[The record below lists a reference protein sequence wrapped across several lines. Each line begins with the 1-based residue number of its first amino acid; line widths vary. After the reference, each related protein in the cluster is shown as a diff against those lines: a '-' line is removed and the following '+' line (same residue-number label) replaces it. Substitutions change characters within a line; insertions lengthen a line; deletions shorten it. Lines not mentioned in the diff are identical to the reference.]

1 MLRVTPIYGSR
12 RNNQGP
18 ASLGSCTLIEYAGVT
33 VLVNV
38 GGPIENYDWASLPK
52 HDCLLIT
59 DSTMASMGSFPSYF
73 SSPEAKNK
81 EVYATFPTV
90 KMGQMSLYDYHA
102 NLSLDG
108 GKPPY
113 SLDQMDDA
121 FAAMH
126 TIKYSQS
133 IYLPKKEKP
142 KLSITAHRAG
152 HVIGGAFFVF
162 QRLQDDTSV
171 VVTSTY
177 HVAKEL
183 HLDSSTLLKH
193 GATPDVL
200 VTRPGG
206 PAMPL
211 LSQLYRANKLKPPLA
226 SQSQRNIVEH
236 ILSVLRRDGN
246 VLMPVDASGR
256 VLELLLLLSQHWEKQ
271 RLQGA
276 YNLVWMGPMVANTIE
291 FCRSQLEWMAESL
304 GNQFDNPGKGHPYAL
319 KSVHLCTSLAD
330 FESLVANGNPTCVL
344 ASGGSLDHGP
354 ARDLLL
360 RWADNDNHAI
370 LFTDSACC
378 YERPWRR
385 RRRGQ
390 SNPSETSETIQGE
403 NPIVSNENQSASESN
418 SLLTANVPVPTI
430 PSNVEDHG
438 EENQDTEEIGAA
450 IQEED
455 SSEYTT
461 SYQLLRHWCEA
472 KMQDRE
478 MEDSV
483 SIDVLVQRRAPLVGQ
498 ELKVF
503 MEREETARL
512 AKRKLEE
519 EQAMLREV
527 ELAKGRLR
535 LGEDQQ
541 SQPHGGQ
548 RLDSS
553 RRDDGG
559 VDRLSRPKKK
569 SRFDSSLFFKFSKPL
584 HLTFEVRENAVG
596 VGQNDST
603 AKFGI
608 GEAVGNSDVLED
620 DYGIAVVPGMF
631 VDIVTG
637 VDPSKFA
644 GGSGRIG
651 DEVIRRGFGFGTVDS
666 GGKKLAKDRNS
677 MVGINEADET
687 TDERRLESADLS
699 EGNGIIRGRNGRPP
713 SKVVTVPRK
722 LQVLAEIDYIPLE
735 GRVDS
740 RAARQ
745 SVRALQPRQ
754 IVILGGRTHI
764 DNETT
769 NEGGIQTADEVT
781 SLVEN
786 ARTFLQPNSEILVP
800 SDEETVRLEVG
811 HAAFSVRLIANPFFP
826 QKEASGQDAMK
837 AVEIH
842 ETKLGVCS
850 VSMLE
855 HVATGQKVAVDGSI
869 VLAPRPT
876 GSSTPSLYISDGE
889 VLLTDL
895 RAEMIAQGMKA
906 EYR

>member
-12 RNNQGP
+12 SNNDGP
-18 ASLGSCTLIEYAGVT
+18 SSLGSCTLIEYAGVA

-38 GGPIENYDWASLPK
+38 GGPIDNYDWTSLPR

-59 DSTMASMGSFPSYF
+59 DSTMGSMGSFPSYF
-73 SSPEAKNK
+73 SSPEAQKT

-108 GKPPY
+108 GRPPY
-113 SLDQMDDA
+113 SLEQMDDA
-121 FAAMH
+121 FAEMQ
-126 TIKYSQS
+126 TIKYAQS
-133 IYLPKKEKP
+133 ICLPKTEKP

-152 HVIGGAFFVF
+152 HVIGGAFFVL

-256 VLELLLLLSQHWEKQ
+256 VLELVLLLNQHWEKQ

-276 YNLVWMGPMVANTIE
+276 YNLVWLGPMVANTIE
-291 FCRSQLEWMAESL
+291 FCRSQLEWMAGSL

-319 KSVHLCTSLAD
+319 KSVRLCTSLAD
-330 FESLVANGNPTCVL
+330 FDSIVANGNPTCVL

-360 RWADNDNHAI
+360 KWADNDNHAI
-370 LFTDSACC
+370 LFTDSAYC

-385 RRRGQ
+385 QREQ
-390 SNPSETSETIQGE
+390 TD
-403 NPIVSNENQSASESN
+403 SNETLDTVQGGNSFIFNDSQSASESK
-418 SLLTANVPVPTI
+418 SLPTGSGAVPTI

-438 EENQDTEEIGAA
+438 EENQDTEEIGAV
-450 IQEED
+450 IHEVD

-483 SIDVLVQRRAPLVGQ
+483 SIDVLVQRRTPLVGQ
-498 ELKVF
+498 ELKAF
-503 MEREETARL
+503 MEREETARQ

-541 SQPHGGQ
+541 NQHHVGQ
-548 RLDSS
+548 RLDSAK
-553 RRDDGG
+553 REDGG
-559 VDRLSRPKKK
+559 VGKYSRPKKK
-569 SRFDSSLFFKFSKPL
+569 GRFDSSLFFKFSKPL
-584 HLTFEVRENAVG
+584 H
-596 VGQNDST
+596 
-603 AKFGI
+603 
-608 GEAVGNSDVLED
+608 
-620 DYGIAVVPGMF
+620 
-631 VDIVTG
+631 
-637 VDPSKFA
+637 
-644 GGSGRIG
+644 
-651 DEVIRRGFGFGTVDS
+651 
-666 GGKKLAKDRNS
+666 
-677 MVGINEADET
+677 
-687 TDERRLESADLS
+687 
-699 EGNGIIRGRNGRPP
+699 
-713 SKVVTVPRK
+713 RK
-722 LQVLAEIDYIPLE
+722 WGYI
-735 GRVDS
+735 
-740 RAARQ
+740 
-745 SVRALQPRQ
+745 
-754 IVILGGRTHI
+754 
-764 DNETT
+764 
-769 NEGGIQTADEVT
+769 
-781 SLVEN
+781 
-786 ARTFLQPNSEILVP
+786 
-800 SDEETVRLEVG
+800 
-811 HAAFSVRLIANPFFP
+811 
-826 QKEASGQDAMK
+826 
-837 AVEIH
+837 
-842 ETKLGVCS
+842 
-850 VSMLE
+850 
-855 HVATGQKVAVDGSI
+855 
-869 VLAPRPT
+869 
-876 GSSTPSLYISDGE
+876 
-889 VLLTDL
+889 
-895 RAEMIAQGMKA
+895 
-906 EYR
+906 